1 MVLCCP
7 RQVNWLRSSV
17 VNVGFAEI
25 MNGALDGVS
34 LDALH
39 AIWIWR
45 AQLERVGG
53 AALMGA
59 QETQRVLRRSSLEAK
74 CLILCVV
81 WREL

>member
-7 RQVNWLRSSV
+7 LQVNWLRSSV

-25 MNGALDGVS
+25 MNSGLDGVS

-53 AALMGA
+53 G
-59 QETQRVLRRSSLEAK
+59 SSDGSAGDAK
-74 CLILCVV
+74 GPKE
-81 WREL
+81 ELSWKLSA